1 MENKLAA
8 TPRTVTGK
16 QVGQLRRQGLLPAVI
31 YGPGTKP
38 QSIQLNTR
46 EASKVLRRVHGAEL
60 IDLELAGETRK
71 VLVHDLQRD
80 AIRGD
85 FLHADLYVVDM
96 ARPIRVHLPI
106 HLVGSSPAV
115 VSLSGILV
123 RGIAEL
129 EVECLPGD
137 LIKQVEVD
145 LSPLKEIGNSIHV
158 RDVSIPSTIKVLT
171 DLDEQVARVTYQAK
185 EEDLSTPTAAT
196 SDVEVI
202 EKGKLEEEGAEGE
215 AAAKPGAK
223 AAAKTATKGAATK
236 TAAAAPAAKTAAK
249 TATKTA
255 GKK

>member
-1 MENKLAA
+1 MESKLSA

-31 YGPGTKP
+31 YGPSTKP

-60 IDLELAGETRK
+60 IDLELDGQTRK

-96 ARPIRVHLPI
+96 ARPIRVRLPV
-106 HLVGSSPAV
+106 HLVGTSPAV

-123 RGIAEL
+123 RGIVEL

-137 LIKQVEVD
+137 LIKQVEAD
-145 LSPLKEIGNSIHV
+145 LGALKEIGNSLHV
-158 RDVSIPSTIKVLT
+158 RDLVLPKTIKVLT
-171 DLDEQVARVTYQAK
+171 DADEQVARVTYQAK
-185 EEDLSTPTAAT
+185 EEDLSTPITAAAEA
-196 SDVEVI
+196 EVI
-202 EKGKLEEEGAEGE
+202 EKGKLEEEGEEGE
-215 AAAKPGAK
+215 AAKPGAK
-223 AAAKTATKGAATK
+223 AAAKTATK
-236 TAAAAPAAKTAAK
+236 TAAAAPAAKTA
-249 TATKTA
+249 TKTA
-255 GKK
+255 AKPAAKK

>member
-1 MENKLAA
+1 MDNKLSG
-8 TPRTVTGK
+8 TPRTVIGK
-16 QVGQLRRQGLLPAVI
+16 QVGQLRRQGVLPGVI
-31 YGPGTKP
+31 YGPGMSSTP
-38 QSIQLNTR
+38 IQLNSR

-60 IDLELAGETRK
+60 IDLELDGKTHK

-106 HLVGSSPAV
+106 HLVGTSPAV

-123 RGIAEL
+123 RGLPEL

-145 LSPLKEIGNSIHV
+145 LGVLKEIGDSLHV
-158 RDVSIPSTIKVLT
+158 RDLRLPATIKVLT
-171 DLDEQVARVTYQAK
+171 DADEQVARVTYMAK
-185 EEDLSTPTAAT
+185 EEDLSTPTTAQT
-196 SDVEVI
+196 DVEVI
-202 EKGKLEEEGAEGE
+202 EKGKIEEEGEEGE
-215 AAAKPGAK
+215 AAAAKPGAK
-223 AAAKTATKGAATK
+223 AAVKTATK
-236 TAAAAPAAKTAAK
+236 TAAAPAAKAPAAKAPAAK
-249 TATKTA
+249 AP

>member
-1 MENKLAA
+1 MDNKLSA

-31 YGPGTKP
+31 YGPSTKP

-60 IDLELAGETRK
+60 IDLELDGQTSK

-80 AIRGD
+80 PIRGD

-106 HLVGSSPAV
+106 HLVGTSPAV

-123 RGIAEL
+123 RGLSEL

-137 LIKQVEVD
+137 LIKQVEAD
-145 LSPLKEIGNSIHV
+145 LSVLKEIGTSLHV
-158 RDVSIPSTIKVLT
+158 RDLVLPQTIKVLT
-171 DLDEQVARVTYQAK
+171 DVDEQVARVTYQAK
-185 EEDLSTPTAAT
+185 EEDLSTPLTAAAEA
-196 SDVEVI
+196 EVI
-202 EKGKLEEEGAEGE
+202 EKGKLDEEGEEGE
-215 AAAKPGAK
+215 AAKPGAK
-223 AAAKTATKGAATK
+223 GGAAAKTATKTAAK
-236 TAAAAPAAKTAAK
+236 TAAAPAAKTATK
-249 TATKTA
+249 TATKSA

>member
-1 MENKLAA
+1 MENKLLG

-16 QVGQLRRQGLLPAVI
+16 QVGQLRRQGTLPAVI
-31 YGPGTKP
+31 YGPGVASTP
-38 QSIQLNTR
+38 IQLNSR

-60 IDLELAGETRK
+60 IDLELDGKSHK
-71 VLVHDLQRD
+71 VLLHDLQRD

-106 HLVGSSPAV
+106 HLVGTSPAV

-145 LSPLKEIGNSIHV
+145 LGPLKEIGNSLHV
-158 RDVSIPSTIKVLT
+158 RDLVIPSTIKILT

-185 EEDLSTPTAAT
+185 EADLTAPTTAT
-196 SDVEVI
+196 S
-202 EKGKLEEEGAEGE
+202 GG
-215 AAAKPGAK
+215 
-223 AAAKTATKGAATK
+223 
-236 TAAAAPAAKTAAK
+236 
-249 TATKTA
+249 
-255 GKK
+255 